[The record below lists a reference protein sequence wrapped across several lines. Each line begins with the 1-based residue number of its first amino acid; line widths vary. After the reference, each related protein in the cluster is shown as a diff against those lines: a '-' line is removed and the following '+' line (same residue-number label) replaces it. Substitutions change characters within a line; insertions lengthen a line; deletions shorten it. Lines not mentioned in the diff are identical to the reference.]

1 MAWHCVN
8 ERNAALTPAKA
19 LSGQTLA
26 VRGPSG
32 THRPGTLRA
41 RGARRNEARALG
53 RSWALGATRT
63 QAALLLL
70 AVTSGAPTEAANDA
84 LLNNEIA
91 DGRDILF
98 WTQDDPAVFVS
109 VSPLCSEWRV
119 ARPSV
124 LYVMCKPDNACEVL
138 VLRTL
143 LGSGGTQRCARQPR
157 SWRRDAARPRKR
169 SNTIERRCTATQA
182 LEHD

>member
-1 MAWHCVN
+1 MGAG
-8 ERNAALTPAKA
+8 
-19 LSGQTLA
+19 SGL
-26 VRGPSG
+26 
-32 THRPGTLRA
+32 
-41 RGARRNEARALG
+41 
-53 RSWALGATRT
+53 T

-70 AVTSGAPTEAANDA
+70 AVTSGAPTEAANNV
-84 LLNNEIA
+84 LLINEIA

-109 VSPLCSEWRV
+109 VSPLRSEWRV

-143 LGSGGTQRCARQPR
+143 LGSGSTQRCARQPR
-157 SWRRDAARPRKR
+157 SWRRDAARPRKHT
-169 SNTIERRCTATQA
+169 NTIETRLWPAVLGLTLVQQRWSCRSRCGTGRARVVSRGAGFGRQPVVPSLRQA
-182 LEHD
+182 ESSARNYM

>member
-1 MAWHCVN
+1 
-8 ERNAALTPAKA
+8 
-19 LSGQTLA
+19 
-26 VRGPSG
+26 
-32 THRPGTLRA
+32 
-41 RGARRNEARALG
+41 
-53 RSWALGATRT
+53 LGAGSGLT

-84 LLNNEIA
+84 LLINEIA

-109 VSPLCSEWRV
+109 VSPLRSEWRV

-169 SNTIERRCTATQA
+169 SNTIETRLWPAVLAQQRWSCRSRCGTGRARAVSREAGFGRQLVVPSLRQA
-182 LEHD
+182 ESSARNYM